1 MNRMVFAAV
10 VLVLI
15 GACLPTNLIP
25 IVTVQP
31 TLDTSGITQSVVQ
44 VDPTQTATVQ
54 ATATAVVAAGTS
66 GEPTASPL
74 PSDTE
79 TATAS
84 PVPNLTTTPVTATAF
99 TESSLFSTATLA
111 VAPGAGTMTATPAV
125 LRYGTMPPA
134 VPFSSI
140 RIINRAKADAYISLQ
155 VTTVQ
160 GGPTIIE
167 YPVKGS
173 VEFKAPTGFYLY
185 VAWVGGNKMVGNF
198 RLKQNDDLTI
208 LLHKDQVVIK

>member
-10 VLVLI
+10 VLLLI

-25 IVTVQP
+25 IATAQP
-31 TLDTSGITQSVVQ
+31 TLDTSGLTQAVAQTNPTQS
-44 VDPTQTATVQ
+44 PTVQ
-54 ATATAVVAAGTS
+54 ASDTAVTIIGTTAP
-66 GEPTASPL
+66 PTASPL
-74 PSDTE
+74 PSETE
-79 TATAS
+79 TAAAS
-84 PVPNLTTTPVTATAF
+84 PVPNLTTTPLTATAF
-99 TESSLFSTATLA
+99 TESPLFSTATLA
-111 VAPGAGTMTATPAV
+111 VAPGAGTMTATPGV
-125 LRYGTMPPA
+125 LIYGTMPPA

-140 RIINRAKADAYISLQ
+140 RILNRAKADAYISLQ

-173 VEFKAPTGFYLY
+173 LEFRAPTGFYLY

-198 RLKQNDDLTI
+198 RLKENDDLTI
-208 LLHKDQVVIK
+208 ILYKDRVTIK

>member
-10 VLVLI
+10 VLLLI

-25 IVTVQP
+25 IATAQP
-31 TLDTSGITQSVVQ
+31 TLDTSGATQAVVQ
-44 VDPTQTATVQ
+44 TNPTLTVTVP
-54 ATATAVVAAGTS
+54 ASETPVLANGTS
-66 GEPTASPL
+66 VEPTASPL
-74 PSDTE
+74 PSETE
-79 TATAS
+79 TPAAS

-99 TESSLFSTATLA
+99 TESALFSTATLA
-111 VAPGAGTMTATPAV
+111 VAPGAGTNTGTPAV

-134 VPFSSI
+134 VPFSSV

-155 VTTVQ
+155 VTTVH

-167 YPVKGS
+167 YPVKGT

-198 RLKQNDDLTI
+198 RLKENDDLTI
-208 LLHKDQVVIK
+208 ILLKDQVTIK